1 MSQLT
6 SLEQAMDLIKEQNE
20 MIVKLNYLNSKLVKK
35 ESLIIKG
42 IKVIG
47 VVAATVAA
55 VGAGIIIGNHLR
67 DGGLELPTMDV

>member
-1 MSQLT
+1 METKNLDEA
-6 SLEQAMDLIKEQNE
+6 LKLINEQN
-20 MIVKLNYLNSKLVKK
+20 ILISKINNLNSQLVKK
-35 ESLIIKG
+35 ESMIIKG